1 MQTANYQA
9 RAIGAVASAL
19 HLAAIP
25 AASSTQW
32 PRITLITPVYN
43 GVRFIEETIRSIVY
57 QGYPNLEYI
66 VVDGGSSDGTVDI
79 IRKYEKHISWWISH
93 RDNGV
98 YDALNN
104 GFAHSTG
111 DIMGWLNASDLLH
124 TNGLFVVGSVF
135 ACLPAVEWLIFAICP
150 AGLVT
155 ASWLVPTSTSS
166 RNRRSGAGV
175 CGKKRAEN

>member
-1 MQTANYQA
+1 MQSANYPV
-9 RAIGAVASAL
+9 RDIGAIASAL

-25 AASSTQW
+25 PAASKQW

-43 GVRFIEETIRSIVY
+43 GARFIEETIRSIVY

-135 ACLPAVEWLIFAICP
+135 ASLPAVEWLT
-150 AGLVT
+150 GR
-155 ASWLVPTSTSS
+155 PTRLNPNGMTVDI
-166 RNRRSGAGV
+166 RNLPS
-175 CGKKRAEN
+175 